1 MEYVSTR
8 NDNETYTSEQV
19 LNLGLAPD
27 GGLFV
32 PKEFPKFTHE
42 EILSLKNKDFKS
54 IAFIILEKFL
64 LDLFTSSELKIMIEQ
79 AYENY
84 NEFVT

>member
-54 IAFIILEKFL
+54 IAFIPCTEHQRTKRTIKL
-64 LDLFTSSELKIMIEQ
+64 L
-79 AYENY
+79 A
-84 NEFVT
+84 

>member
-42 EILSLKNKDFKS
+42 ELSL
-54 IAFIILEKFL
+54 IHI
-64 LDLFTSSELKIMIEQ
+64 
-79 AYENY
+79 
-84 NEFVT
+84 